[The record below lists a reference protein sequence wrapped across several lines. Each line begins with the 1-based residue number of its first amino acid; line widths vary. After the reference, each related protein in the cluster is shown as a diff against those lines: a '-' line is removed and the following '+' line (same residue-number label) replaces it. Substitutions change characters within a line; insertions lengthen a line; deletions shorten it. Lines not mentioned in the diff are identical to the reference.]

1 MRPSERLLSVMFWQA
16 SPYSRQHD
24 NKLPEHFPFFLP
36 TAVARLCQGDR
47 AVPELAPAAFQE
59 LAHTGAVAAVLFCT
73 EAGAVETSCAVK
85 TKKDRHTFVKFWRVA
100 LHIRCLKQVGMRLEE
115 SVGWISSWQQ
125 STAFPDT
132 SLN

>member
-1 MRPSERLLSVMFWQA
+1 MREFGQFACGTDGVNSRAHRTEYGIHGVMVYFFLGIKVHPSERLLFISVMSWQA

-36 TAVARLCQGDR
+36 TAVARLCQGGR

-73 EAGAVETSCAVK
+73 ELLGLL
-85 TKKDRHTFVKFWRVA
+85 RPRV
-100 LHIRCLKQVGMRLEE
+100 L
-115 SVGWISSWQQ
+115 
-125 STAFPDT
+125 
-132 SLN
+132 